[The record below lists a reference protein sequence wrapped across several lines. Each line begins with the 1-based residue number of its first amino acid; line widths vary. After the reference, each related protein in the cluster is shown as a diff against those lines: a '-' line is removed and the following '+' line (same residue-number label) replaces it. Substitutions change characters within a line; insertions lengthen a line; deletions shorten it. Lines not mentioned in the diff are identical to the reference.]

1 MDAVFY
7 RNLPRCIDNNFP
19 LTLFY
24 CIRSP
29 KLHRSFKMIYLL
41 ENSYS
46 ICCSLSH
53 IDILLSRCFP
63 GFAFSWT
70 LHVSDYFSSV
80 YQSTFFHTESHFI
93 TCYIT
98 YLTLLVSIYTIA
110 ILSDICKPPSL
121 LSFVNFINV
130 LFTSFSRSLIEILNK
145 NIPKTP
151 LQQTGS
157 IPHLPSLPAAYTPST
172 TFSIQVTGL
181 RFKSISIRFF

>member
-53 IDILLSRCFP
+53 IDILPSRCFP

-70 LHVSDYFSSV
+70 LHVSDYFSSG

-130 LFTSFSRSLIEILNK
+130 LFTSLFQIIN
-145 NIPKTP
+145 
-151 LQQTGS
+151 
-157 IPHLPSLPAAYTPST
+157 
-172 TFSIQVTGL
+172 
-181 RFKSISIRFF
+181 